1 MVGRGVMSE
10 RLLPNWIEAY
20 LAYTAESRS
29 PEEYHLWTAVS
40 CIAAVLRRNVLFS
53 MGYFLLYPNLYI
65 VLVGPAGRC
74 KKSTAMRIGKS
85 VFREIPGVDFT
96 ADSTTRERL
105 IQDLATSHKDG
116 QSPLTAH
123 SSEFASLLT
132 SSAMDMVVF
141 LTDIYDCPLEWSHKT
156 KTGGTQKI
164 KAPYLNLLGAT
175 TPEWIARAM
184 PLDTIGIG
192 LTSRIIFVYADTPRL
207 KRAMP
212 KLSPAQMHLHEM
224 LKHDLSHIATL
235 HHEYTFSP
243 EAEEWYEAWDMS
255 NLLKP
260 NLTNDPRLN
269 GYFERKPMHLI
280 KLAMILAASSRDD
293 SILTIRDMENALA
306 LFARIEPMMT
316 KVFANVGK
324 NPLAVDIEE
333 TFTTLLAS
341 ADGCSLGELLDRFK
355 HSVRKEELIEVLDT
369 LVTIG
374 KVHLVQGKYK
384 ATR

>member
-1 MVGRGVMSE
+1 MSE
-10 RLLPNWIEAY
+10 RLLPNWLEAY

-29 PEEYHLWTAVS
+29 PEEYHLWTGIS
-40 CIAAVLRRNVLFS
+40 SIAAVLRRNVLFD
-53 MGYFLLYPNLYI
+53 MGYFLLYPNMYI

-132 SSAMDMVVF
+132 SSQMDMVVF
-141 LTDIYDCPLEWSHKT
+141 LTDIFDCPLEWSHKT

-192 LTSRIIFVYADTPRL
+192 LTSRIIFVYQDTPRL
-207 KRAMP
+207 KKAMP
-212 KLSPAQMHLHEM
+212 VLSPAQIQLHEM
-224 LKHDLSHIATL
+224 LKQDLAHISTL
-235 HHEYTFSP
+235 HHQYKFDK
-243 EAEEWYEAWDMS
+243 EAEEYYEDWDMKH
-255 NLLKP
+255 LMHP
-260 NLTNDPRLN
+260 NETNDPRLN
-269 GYFERKPMHLI
+269 GYFERKPMHLL
-280 KLAMILAASSRDD
+280 KLAMIVAASCRDD
-293 SILTIRDMENALA
+293 NILTIADLRHAEH
-306 LFARIEPMMT
+306 LFDRIEPMMT

-324 NPLAVDIEE
+324 NPLAVDIED
-333 TFTTLLAS
+333 TFATLLS
-341 ADGCSLGELLDRFK
+341 DPEGCTLGELLDRFK
-355 HSVRKEELIEVLDT
+355 HSVRKEELVEVLDT
-369 LVTIG
+369 LLTIG
-374 KVHLVQGKYK
+374 KVAFIGGKYK
-384 ATR
+384 AVK

>member
-1 MVGRGVMSE
+1 MSE
-10 RLLPNWIEAY
+10 RLLPNWLDAY

-29 PEEYHLWTAVS
+29 PEEYHLWS
-40 CIAAVLRRNVLFS
+40 GISSIAAVLRRNVLFD
-53 MGYFLLYPNLYI
+53 MKYFLLYPNLYV

-74 KKSTAMRIGKS
+74 KKSTAMRMAKS
-85 VFREIPGVDFT
+85 VFREIPGVEFT

-164 KAPYLNLLGAT
+164 KSPYLNLLGAT

-192 LTSRIIFVYADTPRL
+192 LTSRIIFVYQDTPRI
-207 KRAMP
+207 KKAIP
-212 KLSPAQMHLHEM
+212 DLSPAQIQLHEM
-224 LKHDLSHIATL
+224 LKQDLAHIATL

-243 EAEEWYEAWDMS
+243 EASEFYEAWDMK
-255 NLLKP
+255 NLIQP
-260 NLTNDPRLN
+260 NQTNDPRLN
-269 GYFERKPMHLI
+269 GYYERKPMHLI
-280 KLAMILAASSRDD
+280 KLAMILAASTRDD
-293 SILTIRDMENALA
+293 SIITVRDMENALG

-316 KVFANVGK
+316 RVFANVGK

-333 TFTTLLAS
+333 TFATLLANP
-341 ADGCSLGELLDRFK
+341 DGVSLGELLDRFK
-355 HSVRKEELIEVLDT
+355 HSVRKEELVEVLDT

-374 KVHLVQGKYK
+374 KVNLIQGKYK
-384 ATR
+384 AVRK

>member
-1 MVGRGVMSE
+1 MSE
-10 RLLPNWIEAY
+10 RLLPNWLEAY

-29 PEEYHLWTAVS
+29 PEEYHLWTGIS
-40 CIAAVLRRNVLFS
+40 SIAAVLRRNVLFS
-53 MGYFLLYPNLYI
+53 MGYFLLYPNMYI

-132 SSAMDMVVF
+132 SSQMDMVVF

-192 LTSRIIFVYADTPRL
+192 LTSRIIFVYQDTPRM
-207 KRAMP
+207 KKAMP
-212 KLSPAQMHLHEM
+212 ELSAAQLQLHEM
-224 LKHDLSHIATL
+224 LKQDLAHISTL
-235 HHEYTFSP
+235 HHEYKFDT
-243 EAEEWYEAWDMS
+243 EAKEFYEAWDMAH
-255 NLLKP
+255 LMKP
-260 NLTNDPRLN
+260 NESNDPRLN
-269 GYFERKPMHLI
+269 GYYERKPMHMI
-280 KLAMILAASSRDD
+280 KLAMIVAASSRDD
-293 SILTIRDMENALA
+293 NILTVRDLENSIS
-306 LFARIEPMMT
+306 LFDRIEPMMT
-316 KVFANVGK
+316 KVFMNVGK
-324 NPLAVDIEE
+324 NPLTADIED
-333 TFTTLLAS
+333 TFATLLSS
-341 ADGCSLGELLDRFK
+341 AEGCSLGELLDRFK

-374 KVHLVQGKYK
+374 KVVLVQGKYK
-384 ATR
+384 AKR

>member
-1 MVGRGVMSE
+1 MSE
-10 RLLPNWIEAY
+10 RLLPNWLEAY

-29 PEEYHLWTAVS
+29 PEEYHLWTGIS
-40 CIAAVLRRNVLFS
+40 SIAAVLRRNVLFD
-53 MGYFLLYPNLYI
+53 MGYFLLYPNMYI

-132 SSAMDMVVF
+132 SSQMDMVVF

-164 KAPYLNLLGAT
+164 KSPFLNLLGAT

-192 LTSRIIFVYADTPRL
+192 LTSRIIFVYQDTPRL
-207 KRAMP
+207 KKAMP
-212 KLSPAQMHLHEM
+212 VLSPAQIRLHEM
-224 LKHDLSHIATL
+224 LKHDLAHIATL
-235 HHEYTFSP
+235 HHQYVFSP
-243 EAEEWYEAWDMS
+243 EAEEWYEAWDMK
-255 NLLKP
+255 NLMQP
-260 NLTNDPRLN
+260 NPTNDPRLN
-269 GYFERKPMHLI
+269 GYYERKPMHLI
-280 KLAMILAASSRDD
+280 KLAMILAASTRDD
-293 SILTIRDMENALA
+293 NILTVRDLENALG

-333 TFTTLLAS
+333 TFATLLANP
-341 ADGCSLGELLDRFK
+341 DGVSMGELLDRFK
-355 HSVRKEELIEVLDT
+355 HSVRKEELAEVLDT
-369 LVTIG
+369 LLTIG
-374 KVHLVQGKYK
+374 KIQLIQGKYK
-384 ATR
+384 VVRR